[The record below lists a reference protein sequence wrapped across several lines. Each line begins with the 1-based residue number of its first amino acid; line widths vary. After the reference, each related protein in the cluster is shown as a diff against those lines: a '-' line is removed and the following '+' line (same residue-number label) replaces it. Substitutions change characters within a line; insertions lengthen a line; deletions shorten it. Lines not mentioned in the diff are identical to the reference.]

1 MSEVKQLPQRSEIPA
16 EQTWDLTPIFTS
28 DDEFEKA
35 LASVK
40 KKAGTGPDYQG
51 TLKNGAE
58 ALLRALEE
66 MLEIFREAEKIY
78 VYSHLKNDQDTA
90 NPKYQAYHSQASALL
105 DLVSARFS
113 WFEPELLSLSDEEI
127 EKDFAENK
135 KLAGYRH
142 YLDSIRAK
150 KAHIL
155 PAAQEE
161 LLAGAGEIFSASS
174 KTFSVLNNAD
184 LKFPVVENE
193 KGQKVQLSHGLYGQL
208 LESSDREVRRQA
220 FQGLYS
226 VYDQFQNTFATT
238 LVSHTKM
245 HNYLAKVRHYASARE
260 MSLAANQIPEAVYDM
275 LVGQV
280 NDHLAL
286 LHRYV
291 ALRKTLLGVDELH
304 MYDMYTPLL
313 GEAPIKFS
321 FEEAKATALKAL
333 APLGEDYLQHV
344 EEAFES
350 RWIDVVENQG
360 KRSGAYSSG
369 MYDTN
374 PYILLNWHDSL
385 DQLYTLVHEMGH
397 SMHSWYTRHNQPYV
411 YGDYSIF
418 LAEIA
423 STTNENLLTEYLLAT
438 EKDPKVQ
445 AYVLN
450 HYLDGFKGTIF
461 RQTQFAEFE
470 LHIHQKDQ
478 AGTALTAEALNQY
491 YGELNARYY
500 GKDAARD
507 PEIALEWSRIPHFY
521 YNFYVYQYAT
531 GFAAASA
538 LAKRI
543 HTKTPQ
549 ALEQY
554 LTYLRAG
561 NSQYPIQVMQKA
573 GVDMTQPEY
582 LTDAFKQF
590 EKRLEMLEKL
600 VESRS

>member
-1 MSEVKQLPQRSEIPA
+1 MSEVKQLPQRKEIPA
-16 EQTWDLTPIFTS
+16 EKTWDLTPIFAS
-28 DDEFEKA
+28 DDAFEKA

-40 KKAGTGPDYQG
+40 KEASEGPDYRG

-58 ALLRALEE
+58 ALLCALEE
-66 MLEIFREAEKIY
+66 MLKVFREAEKIY

-90 NPKYQAYHSQASALL
+90 NPKYQAYHSQASSLL

-127 EKDFAENK
+127 EKDLAENK
-135 KLAGYRH
+135 KLAGYQH

-245 HNYLAKVRHYASARE
+245 HNYLAKVRHYTSARE
-260 MSLAANQIPEAVYDM
+260 LSLAANQIPEAVYDM

-313 GEAPIKFS
+313 GEAPIKFT

-385 DQLYTLVHEMGH
+385 DQLYTMVHEMGH

-470 LHIHQKDQ
+470 LHIHQADQ

-543 HTKTPQ
+543 HSKTPQ
-549 ALEQY
+549 ALEKY
-554 LTYLRAG
+554 LAYLKAG

>member
-51 TLKNGAE
+51 TLKKGAE

-142 YLDSIRAK
+142 YLDIIRAK

-470 LHIHQKDQ
+470 LHIHQEDQ

-507 PEIALEWSRIPHFY
+507 PEIALEWSKIPHFY

-561 NSQYPIQVMQKA
+561 NSQYPIQVMKEA

-600 VESRS
+600 VESHS